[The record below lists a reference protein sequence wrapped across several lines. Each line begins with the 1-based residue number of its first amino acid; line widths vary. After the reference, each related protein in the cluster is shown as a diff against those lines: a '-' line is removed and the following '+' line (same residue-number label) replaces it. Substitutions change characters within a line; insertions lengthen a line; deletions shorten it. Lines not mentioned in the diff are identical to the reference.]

1 MKRTPLDEAIGVPAG
16 AAGVFLDVISGM
28 SGGKAIEN
36 QERQGQKD
44 ACRTEALPIR
54 GTSDKRAT
62 WEALGFVF
70 GEPADDL
77 FVNVT
82 MPPGWELR
90 PTDHSMWS
98 NLHDEQGRIRGSM
111 FYKAAFYDRDASISL
126 CRRYSV
132 NQYDTKDGD
141 PESLIR
147 VSVYDADCMRK
158 EPVHVIESECEDARE
173 RYSKNGELAKE
184 AQAWLS
190 EAYPDWEN
198 PLAYW

>member
-16 AAGVFLDVISGM
+16 AAGVFLDVIGGM
-28 SGGKAIEN
+28 SSGKAIEN
-36 QERQGQKD
+36 QEKQGQKD
-44 ACRTEALPIR
+44 ACRTQALPIK
-54 GTSDKRAT
+54 GTSDKRDI
-62 WEALGFVF
+62 WEKLGFIF

-90 PTDHSMWS
+90 PTDHSMHS
-98 NLHDEQGRIRGSM
+98 NLHDEQGRVRASM

-126 CRRYSV
+126 CRRFSV
-132 NQYDTKDGD
+132 NQYDIQDGD
-141 PESLIR
+141 SDNLIR
-147 VSVYDADCMRK
+147 VSVYDADAMRR
-158 EPVHVIESECEDARE
+158 EPIHVIEHECADAKE
-173 RYSKNGELAKE
+173 RYSKRDELGNEAKE
-184 AQAWLS
+184 WLS